1 MVFTEVASTY
11 KDTTAG
17 DVILN
22 DNYSKIYEGKK
33 NNPDKTEGFNC
44 LCYMHI
50 TYNSGNILFVSKEL
64 STT

>member
-1 MVFTEVASTY
+1 MHIHLDLKKIINIDPRSVMVFTEVASTY

-33 NNPDKTEGFNC
+33 
-44 LCYMHI
+44 
-50 TYNSGNILFVSKEL
+50 
-64 STT
+64 